1 MVEDRLA
8 AHRIGD
14 ALTRRGE
21 TLAFTESCP
30 GGLLGSTVTGVT
42 GSSDYFLGGV
52 IAYTNQTKRQPLAVS
67 RESLERHGAVSD
79 PVASAIARHVRY
91 ETDAAT
97 RPRPRVP
104 APDHRRSP
112 RSRPAPW
119 AAPLSEPAR
128 TL

>member
-42 GSSDYFLGGV
+42 GSSDYFLSGV
-52 IAYTNQTKRQPLAVS
+52 IAYTNQTKWQPLAVS
-67 RESLERHGAVSD
+67 RESLEHHGG
-79 PVASAIARHVRY
+79 
-91 ETDAAT
+91 
-97 RPRPRVP
+97 
-104 APDHRRSP
+104 
-112 RSRPAPW
+112 
-119 AAPLSEPAR
+119 
-128 TL
+128 